1 VAAGRAA
8 RGVLSPSKSGSL
20 KDRIAIPKPA
30 RSDLAVCDHTR
41 LQRGGVADLP
51 IRHRDAHVVKPGAFG
66 VERVLGGGGAG
77 VRRDARN
84 GEPNRTLGSA
94 ASWMDK
100 AAAIGMSRPDRDRLA
115 DPFSTAE
122 GGMGMR
128 QRVRLPVGPVHN
140 GVRKH
145 VGAVIG
151 WDGCPD
157 DGQPTSG
164 TPTPVTVT
172 LGATQAGISAALGAV
187 GP

>member
-1 VAAGRAA
+1 M
-8 RGVLSPSKSGSL
+8 
-20 KDRIAIPKPA
+20 
-30 RSDLAVCDHTR
+30 CDPTR
-41 LQRGGVADLP
+41 RYCGGVEDLP
-51 IRHRDAHVVKPGAFG
+51 IRHREAHVVKPGAFG
-66 VERVLGGGGAG
+66 VERVPGVGCAG
-77 VRRDARN
+77 FRRDARN
-84 GEPNRTLGSA
+84 GEPNRRLGSA

-122 GGMGMR
+122 ASMGMR
-128 QRVRLPVGPVHN
+128 SEVRLPEGPVQD

-157 DGQPTSG
+157 DGQPTSD